1 MGYVL
6 YRVQVYMSV
15 QCRDV
20 GAEGKCAPFMQIEC
34 KLMVHVHVIQGLKDA
49 VDDYMSEL
57 KSSHC
62 LVVHLYNSMPRIGGW
77 A

>member
-1 MGYVL
+1 
-6 YRVQVYMSV
+6 MSV
-15 QCRDV
+15 QCWDV

-57 KSSHC
+57 K
-62 LVVHLYNSMPRIGGW
+62 VVIVLLFT
-77 A
+77 